1 MNAPQVRSAADTSW
15 MARID
20 ALWAGKDVTTIGD
33 AVATDGRRT
42 YGLALILTA
51 IPGFVPGL
59 SSAVG
64 PLLGAAFVALGAQ
77 MMAGRHLPWLPGW
90 LQRIRIDRARARP
103 PLARLDRLLA
113 RWTERIRW
121 MDRPVPLPLVG
132 AAVIWCGLILG
143 SPLGLVPMSNSGPAM
158 ALSLLGMSL
167 LEENPSLAWAG
178 LIVSVIYSLFLF
190 VALTLYWNLLVE
202 PVWAMAVALLR

>member
-1 MNAPQVRSAADTSW
+1 

-20 ALWAGKDVTTIGD
+20 ALWAGKDVMTLGD

-64 PLLGAAFVALGAQ
+64 PLIGAAFVALGAQ
-77 MMAGRHLPWLPGW
+77 MMAGRELPWLPGW

-103 PLARLDRLLA
+103 PLERLDRMLA

-132 AAVIWCGLILG
+132 AAVLWCGLVLG

-167 LEENPSLAWAG
+167 LEENSSLAWAG
-178 LIVSVIYSLFLF
+178 LIVGMLYSFFLI
-190 VALTLYWNLLVE
+190 VALALYWNLLVE
-202 PVWAMAVALLR
+202 PVWAMAVALLS